1 MKIIDSVR
9 ERTDSVRK
17 SKGSVRK
24 SKEKTRRGSSKT
36 AMTRSSKWIKINKG
50 LKAGGD
56 LGATG

>member
-50 LKAGGD
+50 LKAGGN
-56 LGATG
+56 LGATV